1 VNLEDI
7 GLIGNCQYAAL
18 VHKSGNVVFCCMPR
32 FDSPPLFGALIDD
45 DSDDAGRFWIR
56 PASGESGTM
65 HYIENTNVLETRFTS
80 AEGSFRVIDFAPR
93 FQGPGRMFRPTK
105 LVRIVEPL
113 SGTPLVRITCD
124 PRLGWSKEVPRAA
137 RGSNHISYHG
147 YGAEVRLTSDVPMSY
162 LQGIPFALTERKYMV
177 LSWEEPVRESLP
189 LLCERFLTE
198 TLRYWQSW
206 VKHCEVPAHYQPEVI
221 RSALALKLHC
231 YEDTGAIVAAI
242 TTSVPESAGSGR
254 NWDYRYCWLR
264 DAFYTLDAFRLLGHF
279 EERERFTHFLLTVT
293 GGSPELALAP
303 LYRIDGTSELT
314 EEILPN
320 WRGFRGDGPVR
331 IGNGAALHQQHDVYG
346 ELVLALSPVFM
357 DARFRS
363 DQTKPT
369 LDLIMRLARR
379 AQAVMGTP
387 DAGIWEVRKT
397 WEVQTF
403 SSLMCWAAL
412 DRAAKVAGL
421 HAPQLH
427 AELRSQAERARS
439 VIMERAFDTRRNALV
454 STYGGVDLDASL
466 LQAVTLRLLPPGSAE
481 AHGTIDTIK
490 NALGIDPWLMRY
502 RTDDGLGVP
511 TAAFVICTFWLVEAL
526 ALSGRAAEAR
536 DALDRI
542 CALAP
547 PLGLLAED
555 WDTSERRMWGNF
567 PQAYS
572 HVGLIH
578 AAFAASPP
586 WSEVL

>member
-1 VNLEDI
+1 VKLEEL

-18 VHKSGNVVFCCMPR
+18 VHRSGDVAFCCMPR
-32 FDSPPLFGALIDD
+32 FDSPPLFASLIDA

-56 PASGESGTM
+56 PASGELGEQS
-65 HYIENTNVLETRFTS
+65 YIDNTNVLETRFS
-80 AEGSFRVIDFAPR
+80 SPDGVFRVIDFAPR

-105 LVRIVEPL
+105 LVRIIEPL
-113 SGTPLVRITCD
+113 SGTPLIRVTCD
-124 PRLGWSKEVPRAA
+124 PRLGWSKEQPRAA
-137 RGSNHISYHG
+137 QGSNHTSYHG
-147 YGAEVRLTSDVPMSY
+147 YGAEVRLTSDVPMAY
-162 LQGIPFALTERKYMV
+162 LQGLPFALTERKYMV
-177 LSWEEPVRESLP
+177 LSWEEPVEESLP

-206 VKHCEVPAHYQPEVI
+206 VKHCDVPARYQAEVI

-242 TTSVPESAGSGR
+242 TTSIPEHHGSGR

-264 DAFYTLDAFRLLGHF
+264 DAFYTLDAFRKLGHF

-293 GGSPELALAP
+293 AGSPNLELAP
-303 LYRIDGTSELT
+303 LYRIDGTSDLT
-314 EEILPN
+314 EEILPH
-320 WRGFRGDGPVR
+320 WRGFMGDGPVR

-346 ELVLALSPVFM
+346 ELVLALAPVFM

-369 LDLIMRLARR
+369 LDLIMRLAER
-379 AQAVMGTP
+379 ARAVMGTP
-387 DAGIWEVRKT
+387 DAGIWEVRKS

-403 SSLMCWAAL
+403 SSVMCWAAL
-412 DRAAKVAGL
+412 DRAAKVAER
-421 HAPQLH
+421 HAGHLYP
-427 AELRSQAERARS
+427 ELRGHADAARVEILARAWDPRQ
-439 VIMERAFDTRRNALV
+439 NALV
-454 STYGGVDLDASL
+454 STYGGTDLDASL
-466 LQAVTLRLLPPGSAE
+466 LQAITLRLLEPRSSE
-481 AHGTIDTIK
+481 AHGTIDAVK
-490 NALGIDPWLMRY
+490 SALGIDPWLMRY

-526 ALSGRAAEAR
+526 ALSGRAEEAR
-536 DALDRI
+536 HALDRI
-542 CALAP
+542 CALIP

-555 WDTSERRMWGNF
+555 WNTAERRMWGNF